1 MKTYIIVFSWV
12 QFGDY
17 KALHKS
23 DWVTGSVLPQPARYG
38 LEAHESCITGMFL
51 KEQSALR
58 MQSREAIV
66 FDMNNQYG
74 HDSFI
79 FLKCKM
85 KKKMF
90 CTLYVTWT
98 VSMLWFSK

>member
-38 LEAHESCITGMFL
+38 LEAHENCITGMFL
-51 KEQSALR
+51 KK
-58 MQSREAIV
+58 
-66 FDMNNQYG
+66 
-74 HDSFI
+74 H
-79 FLKCKM
+79 
-85 KKKMF
+85 
-90 CTLYVTWT
+90 
-98 VSMLWFSK
+98 